1 MADPIK
7 ECPEPLTSIRVSETQ
22 VTLLG
27 TAHISQASAD
37 KVKALINSGDYD
49 AVAIEL
55 CPSRH
60 NAIVNPDTLAKM
72 DLFQIVREGKA
83 AMVAANLALSAY
95 QQRMADQ
102 LGIEPGAEMR
112 TAINSAADAK
122 LPIVLIDREISVTLK
137 RIYRN
142 VGWWK
147 RINLLAGL
155 VTSVVSRR
163 EVSEEEIERLK
174 EGDMLESAFTEFA
187 EQSQELYIPL
197 IDERDRYMSAQ
208 LQIEADKNSPKHI
221 LAIIGAGHMR
231 GMQGYLQEANENTA
245 QTIRQLDT
253 LPAAS
258 PWPKII
264 PWLIAALILI
274 GFSIGFSRNT
284 ELGLQLM
291 LDWVLIN
298 GGLAALGALIATA
311 HPLTVIGAFI
321 AAPITS
327 LNPAIGAGMVTTAIE
342 IYLRKPNVED
352 FSNLRQDTSKLRGWW
367 KNKVARTLLV
377 FLFSTIGS
385 AIGTYVAGFRIL
397 ERLT

>member
-7 ECPEPLTSIRVSETQ
+7 ECPEPLTTIRVSETQ

-327 LNPAIGAGMVTTAIE
+327 LNPAIGAGMVTAAIE

>member
-1 MADPIK
+1 MTDPII
-7 ECPEPLTSIRVSETQ
+7 ECPEPLTTIKIGETQ

-37 KVKALINSGDYD
+37 KVKVLIDSGNYD

-60 NAIVNPDTLAKM
+60 NAITNPDTLAKM

-83 AMVAANLALSAY
+83 AMIAANLALSAY

-112 TAINSAADAK
+112 TAIKSAKEAK

-155 VTSVVSRR
+155 VASVVSRR

-197 IDERDRYMSAQ
+197 IDERDRFMSAQ
-208 LQIEADKNSPKHI
+208 LKIEANKNAPRHI

-231 GMQGYLQEANENTA
+231 GMQGYLQEANENA
-245 QTIRQLDT
+245 EQTIEQLNT
-253 LPAAS
+253 LPTPS
-258 PWPKII
+258 FWPKKI
-264 PWLIAALILI
+264 PWVIVALILI
-274 GFSIGFSRNT
+274 GFSIGFSRDT

-327 LNPAIGAGMVTTAIE
+327 LNPAIGAGMVTAAIE

-352 FSNLRQDTSKLRGWW
+352 FSKLRRDTSKLSGWW

-385 AIGTYVAGFRIL
+385 AIGTYLAGFRIL